1 MRTIVHWYWERFV
14 IAVLLVLIG
23 TCPDVGARLQSKVVK
38 PPRVGP
44 SPPVRTLVMPQAY
57 AAKAVASGLM
67 HRGLAASKQV
77 AFSSSWTVWRNSTN
91 QTPIFWQFN
100 QPQSAAAKRSTAVE
114 PETDVLQFITENA
127 TLFRLRDPASELVH
141 RTTRRDRTGRAHVQ
155 LEHRYLGV
163 PIWGSS
169 IVGHWSAEQG
179 LYAINGRYQPSP
191 DYITQINPSIARETA
206 INRALGDLELQRQI
220 KRLSPKMQDLL
231 NYRGP
236 EAKLYLW
243 SARLNEPVRLTWNVE
258 IRPNMRERW
267 YYFVDAHSGQVLDHY
282 LASPSDGPAIGRGVD
297 LHGNVLNL
305 HTYEKDGLFCLIDGS
320 REGFDSDTGNGAL
333 MTLNAGYTDL
343 EKAEVIFSFDN
354 TFTDPV
360 AVSAHANMGRIYEY
374 FLQNHGRRGIVG
386 DGTEMISVVHVTED
400 GKSMENASWNGTFIS
415 YGDGGDAFKPF
426 AGALDVAAHE
436 MAHGIIEHTVNL
448 EYRFQSGA
456 LNESFADIFGAM
468 VDDEDWL
475 IGEDI
480 TNKAYFPSGALRD
493 LRDPHNGAGR
503 GGNGWQPAH
512 MDEYVELDSDVDN
525 GGVHVNSG
533 IPNRA
538 AYLVAEAIGRKKTAQ
553 IYYRILEAQY
563 LTSRSQFVDCRLAA
577 ERAAR
582 DLFGDGSPEEDAV
595 SRAYDAVGIIVEEPS
610 ETPSGPLVDPGKHW
624 IATVAAEL
632 NGDNSLWMVKPTL
645 DALEGKEGWEY
656 ITQLTTTQVFAGTGR
671 AITAP
676 VNGDYL
682 LFIDSDNNLRGIN
695 ADGSDE
701 TVINAD
707 GDWSSI
713 ALSPNGNR
721 LVATTVYDE
730 PFIYYFDLERE
741 NSRRIE
747 LYHPTTQDGIRQQ
760 IARHADALQ
769 WDATGTYVIYDVFNS
784 LPGIGVEAI
793 DFWTVN
799 MLDPTGEAIWS
810 IFPPQPV
817 GVQIGNPSL
826 SSTILSDGTI
836 DDCRLLYERVDGRNA
851 RTEIRVKDFC
861 TGEEGVLYTFADPVF
876 TFPGFINGDR
886 EIVFEYWL
894 NEDGID
900 VAHLFRLSLTD
911 NGFSP
916 LGDPLLF
923 VAYSRSPK
931 TIILASTASDAII
944 LPTPPSANPD
954 FDGDGIVGIGDF
966 LLFVDQF
973 GLSQGDAG
981 YNARFDLDGDGIIG
995 IGDFLIFV
1003 NAFGKEGS

>member
-1 MRTIVHWYWERFV
+1 MMKTKVHWYWERFV
-14 IAVLLVLIG
+14 IAVLLVLAG
-23 TCPDVGARLQSKVVK
+23 TCLDVEARTQGKVVK

-44 SPPVRTLVMPQAY
+44 PPLIRTLAMPQAY
-57 AAKAVASGLM
+57 TAKAVASGGLR
-67 HRGLAASKQV
+67 RGLAASKQV
-77 AFSSSWTVWRNSTN
+77 ASSAMWTVWRDQAN
-91 QTPIFWQFN
+91 QTPIFLQFN
-100 QPQSAAAKRSTAVE
+100 QPQSAAAKRSTTVA
-114 PETDVLQFITENA
+114 PEAHVLQFITENA
-127 TLFRLRDPASELVH
+127 TLFRLRDPSSELVH
-141 RTTRRDRTGRAHVQ
+141 RATRRDRTGRAHVQ

-179 LYAINGRYQPSP
+179 LYAVNGRYQPSP
-191 DYITQINPSIARETA
+191 AYITQVEPSIAREVA
-206 INRALGDLELQRQI
+206 IDQALGDLGLQRQI

-243 SARLNEPVRLTWNVE
+243 SARLDEPVRLTWNVE

-320 REGFDSDTGNGAL
+320 REGFDLNTGNGAL
-333 MTLNAGYTDL
+333 ATLNAVYTDL
-343 EKAEVIFSFDN
+343 NKAELITSFDN

-360 AVSAHANMGRIYEY
+360 AVSAHDNMARTYEY
-374 FLQNHGRRGIVG
+374 FLKNHGRRGIFP
-386 DGTEMISVVHVTED
+386 DGRSIHSVIHVTED
-400 GKSMENASWNGTFIS
+400 GEPVDNAFWNGVLMGF
-415 YGDGGDAFKPF
+415 GDGRDKFKPL

-436 MAHGIIEHTVNL
+436 MTHGIIEHTVNL

-456 LNESFADIFGAM
+456 LNESFCDIFGAM
-468 VDDEDWL
+468 VDDDDWL
-475 IGEDI
+475 MGEDI
-480 TNKAYFPSGALRD
+480 VNRAYFPSGAMRNLRN
-493 LRDPHNGAGR
+493 PHNGEGPD
-503 GGNGWQPAH
+503 GNGWQPAH
-512 MDEYVELDSDVDN
+512 MDEYVELDSDDDN

-553 IYYRILEAQY
+553 IYYRILEARY
-563 LTSRSQFVDCRLAA
+563 LTPRSQFVDCRLAA

-582 DLFGDGSPEEDAV
+582 DLFGDGSPEVDAV
-595 SRAYDAVGIIVEEPS
+595 SRAYNTVGIIVEEPP
-610 ETPSGPLVDPGKHW
+610 ETPSGPLADPGKHW

-645 DALEGKEGWEY
+645 DALEDKEGREY
-656 ITQLTTTQVFAGTGR
+656 ITQLTTTQVFSGTGGV
-671 AITAP
+671 ITAP

-707 GDWSSI
+707 GDWGSI

-730 PFIYYFDLERE
+730 PFIYYFDLEHE
-741 NSRRIE
+741 TSRRIK

-760 IARHADALQ
+760 IVRHADALQ

-784 LPGIGVEAI
+784 LGQAGGTI

-799 MLDPTGEAIWS
+799 MLDPTGEAIWPL
-810 IFPPQPV
+810 FPPQPE

-826 SSTILSDGTI
+826 SSTILPDGTI
-836 DDCRLLYERVDGRNA
+836 DDCRLLYERIDQRNA

-861 TGEEGVLYTFADPVF
+861 TGREGVLYTFVDPVV

-894 NEDGID
+894 NEDGND
-900 VAHLFRLSLTD
+900 VAHLFRLPLTD
-911 NGFSP
+911 SGFSP
-916 LGDPLLF
+916 LGEPLLF
-923 VAYSRSPK
+923 VPYSQSPK
-931 TIILASTASDAII
+931 TFILASTASDAII
-944 LPTPPSANPD
+944 LPTPSPANPD
-954 FDGDGIVGIGDF
+954 FDGDGVIGFADF
-966 LLFVDQF
+966 LLFVAYF
-973 GLSQGDAG
+973 GLSQGDEG
-981 YNARFDLDGDGIIG
+981 YDARFDLDGDGTIG
-995 IGDFLIFV
+995 FGDFLVFV
-1003 NAFGKEGS
+1003 NAFGK

>member
-1 MRTIVHWYWERFV
+1 MMKTKVHWYLERFV
-14 IAVLLVLIG
+14 IAVLLVLVG
-23 TCPDVGARLQSKVVK
+23 TCPDVGARTQGKVVK
-38 PPRVGP
+38 PPRGGP
-44 SPPVRTLVMPQAY
+44 SPPVRTLAMPQAY
-57 AAKAVASGLM
+57 TAKAVASGGGV

-77 AFSSSWTVWRNSTN
+77 ASSSPWRVVRESAH
-91 QTPIFWQFN
+91 QTPIFVQFN
-100 QPQSAAAKRSTAVE
+100 RTQSAAKRSTAFA
-114 PETDVLQFITENA
+114 PEAHVLQFITENA
-127 TLFRLRDPASELVH
+127 TLFRLRDPSSELVH
-141 RTTRRDRTGRAHVQ
+141 RATTSDRADRKHVQ

-191 DYITQINPSIARETA
+191 DYITQVEPSIAREVA
-206 INRALGDLELQRQI
+206 IDQALGELELQRQI

-243 SARLNEPVRLTWNVE
+243 SARLDEPVRLTWNVV

-267 YYFVDAHSGQVLDHY
+267 YYFVDAHSGRVLDRY

-297 LHGNVLNL
+297 LHGNTLNL

-320 REGFDSDTGNGAL
+320 RAVLDSDTGTGAL
-333 MTLNAGYTDL
+333 MTLNAGYTDT
-343 EKAEVIFSFDN
+343 EKSELITSTDNIFN
-354 TFTDPV
+354 DPV
-360 AVSAHANMGRIYEY
+360 AVSAHANMGRVYEY
-374 FLQNHGRRGIVG
+374 FLQNHGRRGIFP
-386 DGTEMISVVHVTED
+386 DDRPMISMIHVTED

-415 YGDGGDAFKPF
+415 YGDGGDVFKPL

-436 MAHGIIEHTVNL
+436 MVHGIIEHTVNL

-480 TNKAYFPSGALRD
+480 TKKAYFPSGALRD

-503 GGNGWQPAH
+503 GGHGWQPAH

-563 LTSRSQFVDCRLAA
+563 LTPRSQFVDCRLAA

-582 DLFGDGSPEEDAV
+582 DLFGNGSPEVDAV
-595 SRAYDAVGIIVEEPS
+595 SRAYDTVGIIVEEPP
-610 ETPSGPLVDPGKHW
+610 ETPSGPLADPGKHW

-645 DALEGKEGWEY
+645 NALEGREGWEY
-656 ITQLTTTQVFAGTGR
+656 ITQLTTTQVFAGTGGV
-671 AITAP
+671 ITAP
-676 VNGDYL
+676 VNGDFL
-682 LFIDSDNNLRGIN
+682 VFVDSDNNLRYIG

-707 GDWSSI
+707 GDWHSI

-730 PFIYYFDLERE
+730 PFIYYFDLEHE
-741 NSRRIE
+741 TSRRIE
-747 LYHPTTQDGIRQQ
+747 LYHPTTQNGIRQQ
-760 IARHADALQ
+760 IVRHADALQ
-769 WDATGTYVIYDVFNS
+769 WEATGTYVIYDVFNS
-784 LPGIGVEAI
+784 LGQAGGTI

-799 MLDPTGEAIWS
+799 MLDPTGEAIWPL
-810 IFPPQPV
+810 FPPQPE

-826 SSTILSDGTI
+826 SSTILPDGTI
-836 DDCRLLYERVDGRNA
+836 DDCRLLYERIDQRNA

-861 TGEEGVLYTFADPVF
+861 TGREGVLYTFVDPVV

-894 NEDGID
+894 NEYGND
-900 VAHLFRLSLTD
+900 VAHLFRLPLTD

-916 LGDPLLF
+916 MRDPLLF
-923 VAYSRSPK
+923 VSYSQSPK
-931 TIILASTASDAII
+931 TFILASTASDAII

-973 GLSQGDAG
+973 GLSQGDTG
-981 YNARFDLDGDGIIG
+981 YNVQFDLDGDGIIG

-1003 NAFGKEGS
+1003 NAFGKETS